1 VEDRPTAAELLDT
14 IEELLQDEVL
24 PVVSGPLQ
32 HKVRVAANL
41 ASILAREARLG
52 PDIARNEQTRLAA
65 LLGHD
70 GPLEELNAELSERL
84 RTADDAFLAT
94 SLPVLRDSVLAK
106 LEVDKPG
113 YASWDRG

>member
-14 IEELLQDEVL
+14 IGGLLQDEVL

-41 ASILAREARLG
+41 CAILAREARLG
-52 PDIARNEQTRLAA
+52 PEMARHERARLAE

-70 GPLEELNAELSERL
+70 GPLDELNAELSERL
-84 RTADDAFLAT
+84 RTADDAFLAAT
-94 SLPVLRDSVLAK
+94 LPVLRECVVAK
-106 LEVDKPG
+106 LGIDKPG
-113 YASWDRG
+113 YAAWEHG